1 MTKARTDAFV
11 SLYGTAPMIGD
22 VAVPDPHGW
31 LNIADGIFHNARR
44 RPSHP
49 AIVDGARTLTYA
61 ELAGLISRTAGHLA
75 KIGTQPG
82 DMIGVALGDDADHI
96 VAWLAIAWLG
106 AVILPMDIRW
116 TAEEKRRIATHFGA
130 RFVLV
135 PEGEA
140 PVADVASIAL

>member
-31 LNIADGIFHNARR
+31 LNIADAIFHNARR

-49 AIVDGARTLTYA
+49 AIVEGARTIGYA
-61 ELAGLISRTAGHLA
+61 ELASLVAKTAGHLEA
-75 KIGTQPG
+75 LGAQAG
-82 DMIGVALGDDADHI
+82 DIIGVSLGDEADYLI
-96 VAWLAIAWLG
+96 AMLAVAWRG

-116 TAEEKRRIATHFGA
+116 TQDEKRRIAAHFGA
-130 RFVLV
+130 RF
-135 PEGEA
+135 
-140 PVADVASIAL
+140 